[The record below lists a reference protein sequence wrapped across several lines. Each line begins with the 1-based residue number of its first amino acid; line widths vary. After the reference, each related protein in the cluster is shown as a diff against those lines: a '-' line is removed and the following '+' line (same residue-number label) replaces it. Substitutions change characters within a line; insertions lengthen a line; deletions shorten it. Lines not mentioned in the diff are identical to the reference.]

1 MVRDQ
6 IVLSATRTFARDGA
20 LGSRLEDI
28 RRDADVSVGAIYT
41 HFPDKE
47 ALYAAAWTDALGSY
61 QADFLEALRASCDAE
76 SGVRAVVERQLRWVV
91 THRDAAI
98 MLYGGR
104 PSGEDAEQRL
114 AAQNSVFFAEVMR
127 WWRLHAG
134 YGSLRDVEPVLLH
147 ALWLGAADSYCRHW
161 VGSEQND
168 VPAELVSALAN
179 AAWDTLKGERSP

>member
-1 MVRDQ
+1 MSRQGPSGCSRRAGSRNNLFVRAGLAPRC
-6 IVLSATRTFARDGA
+6 LSAFV
-20 LGSRLEDI
+20 LL
-28 RRDADVSVGAIYT
+28 
-41 HFPDKE
+41 P
-47 ALYAAAWTDALGSY
+47 
-61 QADFLEALRASCDAE
+61 Q
-76 SGVRAVVERQLRWVV
+76 
-91 THRDAAI
+91 
-98 MLYGGR
+98 GGR